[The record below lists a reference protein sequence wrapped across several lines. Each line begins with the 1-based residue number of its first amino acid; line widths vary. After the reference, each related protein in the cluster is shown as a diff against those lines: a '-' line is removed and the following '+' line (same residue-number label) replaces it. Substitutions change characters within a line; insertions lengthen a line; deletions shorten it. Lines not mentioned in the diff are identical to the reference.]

1 LLASF
6 TQVCSEIC
14 EQKAEQ
20 KGFKNL
26 QLAQKRSTC
35 NVGDKES
42 LTAEEIRVTKKKP
55 GTFCGDNR
63 EDTLRTSQQ
72 LARPLAEARV

>member
-1 LLASF
+1 
-6 TQVCSEIC
+6 
-14 EQKAEQ
+14 
-20 KGFKNL
+20 L